1 MRRRLTLL
9 VAATVALVILAFAL
23 PMGLL
28 LRNAAVEQNLSRA
41 SQDAEALTALVATAD
56 RTTVEASVAQVNAT
70 GEYPV
75 TVFWP
80 DGTIQGEEA
89 PRSQAV
95 DLAATGRSITAEAP
109 DGREILFGVQG
120 PDGDMAVIRS
130 YISDDQLAAGVGRS
144 LAIVAVLA
152 VALLG
157 FGLLLADRV
166 ARLLMEPLGELASV
180 SHRLGAGE
188 LDARATVTGPPEL
201 REVGSALNGLAGRI
215 RDLLALERE
224 RVADLSHRLRT
235 PLTVLKLETES
246 IRNSE
251 ERESVETA
259 VADVERAVNAAIN
272 AARSPRPT
280 DGASDAAAVVAERVE
295 FWSALAEETERHVQS
310 DLAPGPLMVRASGE
324 ELSASMDALLGNVF
338 AHTPDGTGFSVR
350 LSARTQGGATIEITD
365 NGPGFPDEHV
375 TERGHSQGGSTGL
388 GLDIARRTAT
398 NSGGEVTLGTGTG
411 GHGARVTMELGL
423 TTERG

>member
-1 MRRRLTLL
+1 MRRRLTVL

-41 SQDAEALTALVATAD
+41 SQDAEALTVLVATTD
-56 RTTVEASVAQVNAT
+56 RSIVEASVAQMNAT

-75 TVFWP
+75 TIFWP
-80 DGTIQGEEA
+80 DDTIQGEDA

-130 YISDDQLAAGVGRS
+130 YISDTQLTEGVGRS

-188 LDARATVTGPPEL
+188 LDARATVAGPPEL

-246 IRNSE
+246 IRGGE

-272 AARSPRPT
+272 AARSPRVT
-280 DGASDAAAVVAERVE
+280 DGASDAAPVVAERVE
-295 FWSALAEETERHVQS
+295 FWSALAEETERHVRS
-310 DLAPGPLMVRASGE
+310 ELAPGPIMVRATGE

-338 AHTPDGTGFSVR
+338 AHTPDGTGFEVR
-350 LSARTQGGATIEITD
+350 LHPRPQGGATIEITD

-375 TERGHSQGGSTGL
+375 TERGRSQGGSTGL

-398 NSGGEVTLGTGTG
+398 NSGGEVTLSFGPG
-411 GHGARVTMELGL
+411 GRGARVTMELGSAP
-423 TTERG
+423 E